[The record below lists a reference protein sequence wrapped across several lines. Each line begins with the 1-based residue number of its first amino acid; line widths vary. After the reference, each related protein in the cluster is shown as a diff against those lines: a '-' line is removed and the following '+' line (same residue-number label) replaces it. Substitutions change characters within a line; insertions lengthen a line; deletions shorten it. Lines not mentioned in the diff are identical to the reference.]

1 MISQYDGL
9 GLFDRPADDKA
20 LRSLLYPLTIP
31 RPDRVLNGVEP
42 GGVAD
47 APFPIKE
54 GQAPG
59 GEDPDHPRELDAH
72 SLVRDFLEN
81 SCVADEPRIG
91 KKAIGAC
98 SPR

>member
-1 MISQYDGL
+1 MCCEKHGH
-9 GLFDRPADDKA
+9 PW
-20 LRSLLYPLTIP
+20 
-31 RPDRVLNGVEP
+31 PDPVLNGVEP

-47 APFPIKE
+47 APFPIKD

-59 GEDPDHPRELDAH
+59 GEDPDHPWELDAH
-72 SLVRDFLEN
+72 SLVRDFFGEQLR
-81 SCVADEPRIG
+81 SRRTARIG